1 MTSPIWIRPDR
12 LPPCPAILLFP
23 CSCGDSCLG
32 CPRAKL
38 WVPHFSRFLREVGIL
53 VSSPEP
59 FHATASHPRR
69 IYSNDPRTT
78 PLCSCFPCKSGRMA
92 GTIGATP
99 DRAASSKT
107 VGQLT
112 WDEKGDIM
120 NMPQQAGQGSELSHP
135 RSSKPCPEREEE
147 ARKIRRLQVMISMV
161 MSVIG
166 QDPNLTVEE
175 ASELAAG
182 AKRAA
187 LAMFPDKELA
197 YDLLYKPRLQRL
209 MKERFRLQ

>member
-1 MTSPIWIRPDR
+1 MNIHHQGGQETN
-12 LPPCPAILLFP
+12 FP
-23 CSCGDSCLG
+23 MADQD
-32 CPRAKL
+32 A
-38 WVPHFSRFLREVGIL
+38 LRE
-53 VSSPEP
+53 
-59 FHATASHPRR
+59 R
-69 IYSNDPRTT
+69 
-78 PLCSCFPCKSGRMA
+78 
-92 GTIGATP
+92 
-99 DRAASSKT
+99 
-107 VGQLT
+107 
-112 WDEKGDIM
+112 
-120 NMPQQAGQGSELSHP
+120 
-135 RSSKPCPEREEE
+135 EE

-166 QDPNLTVEE
+166 QDPNLTIEE